1 MVSVRI
7 AFPESMLE
15 RIDKLAKACG
25 MSRSDLVRQ
34 AVSGHLARTEHAAEM
49 HLRAERIRA
58 AQARMATIGAR
69 LKPGP
74 YGVTLIRQMR
84 DAGRP

>member
-1 MVSVRI
+1 MRSTSI

-15 RIDKLAKACG
+15 RIDELAKACG
-25 MSRSDLVRQ
+25 MSRSGLVRQ
-34 AVSGHLARTEHAAEM
+34 AVSSHLARTEHAAAM

-58 AQARMATIGAR
+58 AQARMVTIGTR

-74 YGVTLIRQMR
+74 DGTTLIRQMR